1 MFNCCHWPLVAYRLQ
16 TWYSSRIPFF
26 TLNTRGCL
34 HATSSF
40 PSISFCLSTNFTT
53 QDECERHPPDQHCA
67 HSTHQ
72 QLLHHP
78 YIIFVAF
85 RQCCSMPC
93 VVSIPQCW
101 YQLCWKAKLS
111 CAVMKL
117 TLSTKQ
123 PKPPLLP
130 NISMNM
136 PPVILKQLSTI
147 LYSAVVVIP
156 PSQHYVSCA
165 DLKYHVVSL

>member
-1 MFNCCHWPLVAYRLQ
+1 
-16 TWYSSRIPFF
+16 
-26 TLNTRGCL
+26 
-34 HATSSF
+34 
-40 PSISFCLSTNFTT
+40 
-53 QDECERHPPDQHCA
+53 
-67 HSTHQ
+67 
-72 QLLHHP
+72 
-78 YIIFVAF
+78 
-85 RQCCSMPC
+85 
-93 VVSIPQCW
+93 
-101 YQLCWKAKLS
+101 
-111 CAVMKL
+111 MKL